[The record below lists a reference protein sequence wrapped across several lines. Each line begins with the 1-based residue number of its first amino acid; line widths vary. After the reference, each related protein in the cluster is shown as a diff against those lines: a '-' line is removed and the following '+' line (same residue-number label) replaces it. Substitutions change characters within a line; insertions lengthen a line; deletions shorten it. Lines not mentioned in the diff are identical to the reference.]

1 MSIIVRGLAFEEA
14 QERLSD
20 IGLDLQEFCDGIGKA
35 TISTGDNISAGV
47 EGVETMFSNVKRV
60 DFWQDH
66 VNLMGHI
73 WFFDCKVRFDVKR
86 DLDETKRLHH
96 LSFQSLGWEPPD
108 FSQEYMRQINN
119 LIRAPPIQ
127 IQKLQEITLAG
138 RDVNDRDSIALFKY
152 IFRKAPEVRESIRPI
167 VLQINAPRVFT
178 ELEVFA
184 FLQVLSLTQVLWQ
197 KKWDIHRDGSGA
209 TLTMA
214 VTPSDD
220 SWQGMVWLV
229 LTFFAYND
237 FSMDSLF
244 SLTAEGFVNFAGCK
258 ILLARTFPFVITLD
272 HEYRSVQK
280 RSFAEL
286 LFIQRR
292 FSPKI
297 VVDNEFSADTGET
310 PEATS
315 ALVTSTFDME
325 PISVHTTRLRC
336 PNGASVKNESVPISR
351 KHG

>member
-96 LSFQSLGWEPPD
+96 LSFLSLGWEPPN

-152 IFRKAPEVRESIRPI
+152 IFRKAPEVRELIRPI
-167 VLQINAPRVFT
+167 VLQINAP
-178 ELEVFA
+178 EC
-184 FLQVLSLTQVLWQ
+184 LQ
-197 KKWDIHRDGSGA
+197 
-209 TLTMA
+209 
-214 VTPSDD
+214 
-220 SWQGMVWLV
+220 SWKCLR
-229 LTFFAYND
+229 F
-237 FSMDSLF
+237 
-244 SLTAEGFVNFAGCK
+244 CK
-258 ILLARTFPFVITLD
+258 YFR
-272 HEYRSVQK
+272 
-280 RSFAEL
+280 
-286 LFIQRR
+286 
-292 FSPKI
+292 
-297 VVDNEFSADTGET
+297 
-310 PEATS
+310 
-315 ALVTSTFDME
+315 
-325 PISVHTTRLRC
+325 
-336 PNGASVKNESVPISR
+336 
-351 KHG
+351 